1 MDKCIGVISGAN
13 IENNFGAL
21 CIHRPVYMLPF
32 GGRYRLIDFSVSNMV
47 NYGIKTVAI
56 FTGEKIRSTMDH
68 IGDGKPWDLNRRFNG
83 LVLFPPVT
91 QGYPINLKG
100 DISQFFTAMD
110 FFEQVREKYIFLN
123 HPNILAKVDLDKAFK
138 HFIETDADITMIY
151 KKQED
156 PWGEYI
162 NCDKMNINEDG
173 EVLNIGMN
181 LGTETD
187 FMMSLKTGFMKKE
200 VFIKVVKEAV
210 EKGELYNLED
220 AIMTNKDKFK
230 INSYEFKGHTE
241 NIRNL
246 KSYYDANINLLKK
259 PIANELFY
267 ERGTIL
273 TQTKDEPSTLYTETA
288 NVQNSHVANGC
299 IIEGSVEN
307 SIIFRG
313 VKIAKGA
320 IVKNSIVMQKSEI
333 GENASVV
340 NSILDKET
348 QIGEGVRIAGSTLIP
363 FVVEKRQKIR
373 KD

>member
-1 MDKCIGVISGAN
+1 MDKCIGLISGAN
-13 IENNFGAL
+13 IENNYGAL
-21 CIHRPVYMLPF
+21 CVHRPVYMLPF

-91 QGYPINLKG
+91 QGYPINLNG
-100 DISQFFTAMD
+100 DIAQFFTAMD
-110 FFEQVREKYIFLN
+110 FFEQVKEKYIFLN
-123 HPNILAKVDLDKAFK
+123 HPNILAKIDLNEAFH
-138 HFIETDADITMIY
+138 HFIETDADITLIY

-162 NCDKMNINEDG
+162 NCDKINISENG
-173 EVLNIGMN
+173 EVLNLGMN
-181 LGTETD
+181 LGTETN
-187 FMMSLKTGFMKKE
+187 FMMSLKTGFLKKE
-200 VFIKVVKEAV
+200 VFIKIVKEAI
-210 EKGELYNLED
+210 EKGDFDNLQD
-220 AIMTNKDKFK
+220 AIMNNKDKYK

-246 KSYYDANINLLKK
+246 KSFYDANLNLLKK
-259 PIANELFY
+259 SIAQELFY
-267 ERGTIL
+267 ERGPIF

-313 VKIAKGA
+313 VKIGKGA
-320 IVKNSIVMQKSEI
+320 VVKNSIVMQKSEI
-333 GENASVV
+333 QENASVV
-340 NSILDKET
+340 NSILDKNAI
-348 QIGEGVRIAGSTLIP
+348 IGEGVRIAGSTLIP
-363 FVVEKRQKIR
+363 YVVEKAQKIR

>member
-320 IVKNSIVMQKSEI
+320 VVKNSIVMQKSEI
-333 GENASVV
+333 GENASVI